1 MFVRL
6 FVCECFDFFF
16 PCYFNK
22 YRIDFNEEKK
32 KFDSLIESNLE
43 KVWNLKR
50 LPKVLLSILRVA
62 VTEMIISK
70 NTSIGIIASEY
81 IMFTE
86 SFYTDNEYLFT
97 NAILEKIYLNLKKK
111 NTLNE

>member
-1 MFVRL
+1 
-6 FVCECFDFFF
+6 
-16 PCYFNK
+16 
-22 YRIDFNEEKK
+22 
-32 KFDSLIESNLE
+32 
-43 KVWNLKR
+43 
-50 LPKVLLSILRVA
+50 
-62 VTEMIISK
+62 VTEMIVSK

-111 NTLNE
+111 KP